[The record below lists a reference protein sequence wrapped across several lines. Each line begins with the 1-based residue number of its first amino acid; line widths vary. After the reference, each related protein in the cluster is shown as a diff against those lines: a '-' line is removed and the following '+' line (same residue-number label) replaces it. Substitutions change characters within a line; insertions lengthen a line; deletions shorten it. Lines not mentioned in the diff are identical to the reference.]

1 MHDHTTSTMVPNSAT
16 FQHGTKPAT
25 PQVNG
30 PTDYR
35 PQMVPFTTRLNNSN
49 PVRQFNQQQHPQH
62 HQQQQHH
69 QQVPSRH
76 IPQVRGTAAPHVP
89 PKQQQAAATN
99 AVTTL
104 LPYCTADIPLNE
116 GQVIALTD
124 VAGSL
129 KELVLLALGAK
140 DGDNECTSRLE
151 GALGSQQAVSS
162 VLDFFSDEFEVE

>member
-1 MHDHTTSTMVPNSAT
+1 MHAHTSIMVPNSAT

-62 HQQQQHH
+62 HQQHY
-69 QQVPSRH
+69 QQVPGRQ

-104 LPYCTADIPLNE
+104 LPYCTVDIPLNE
-116 GQVIALTD
+116 SQVIALSD

-129 KELVLLALGAK
+129 QELVLLALGAK
-140 DGDNECTSRLE
+140 DSDEECTSRLE

>member
-1 MHDHTTSTMVPNSAT
+1 MVPDSAT

-35 PQMVPFTTRLNNSN
+35 PQM
-49 PVRQFNQQQHPQH
+49 
-62 HQQQQHH
+62 
-69 QQVPSRH
+69 QVPSRH
-76 IPQVRGTAAPHVP
+76 IPQIYGTAVPHVP

-124 VAGSL
+124 IAGSL

-140 DGDNECTSRLE
+140 DGDSECTSMLE